1 MNSGIKVF
9 LIHIFLIIS
18 GCALLLLGILTPFYF
33 GGLAPML
40 IEVAGKDTPNLIT
53 RGKQLVANG
62 RISPV
67 LEFARVP
74 GGPPLDDDL
83 VALVQENPTFFFSGG
98 SAPYIEEIVRRLD
111 MDPAAR
117 INPTSIVEL
126 LTPRPHREY
135 VRDFLSRSRNQ
146 NVRAIL
152 TNLDLKGTLL
162 LQPVSSAAGA
172 PLEIAILTTALLVQA
187 EEIPRDLAGEI
198 AALCKAAQSGE
209 THSVAGVENFY
220 LSMLSLGKRFQWVTL
235 SELMRIMPGEATI
248 ERTASSLRARPDDAS
263 IITSAVLLSG
273 TPDKVFDFIDA
284 YGKDALEDIHHAML
298 AGKGGL
304 ALLLD
309 RFSPI
314 YRPYAWNSHLDQ
326 LQRIIVH
333 TPLFSIALRSPS
345 AAAFIKLLFLLTSGL
360 CLITW
365 IRLIAGDPEHLPP
378 GRFNFV
384 FTHLGNLTIAAAW
397 AICVWLALEPEFL
410 QQTNPQPQPPPTSL
424 HIVVASAF
432 ENLKSDVMNNISID
446 QVTLLVLGL
455 FFLLQGAIYAYS
467 RVKIQQIKRLDATA
481 EIKLKLLENEE
492 HLFDSGLYVGLSG
505 TVASLIMIAL
515 NIVQASLMAAYA
527 STLFGIIF
535 VAILKIFNIRP
546 YKSELI
552 LSLNKP
558 TDSDAPDNASAAARP
573 LKLK

>member
-1 MNSGIKVF
+1 M
-9 LIHIFLIIS
+9 
-18 GCALLLLGILTPFYF
+18 LLLGILTPFYF
-33 GGLAPML
+33 RGLAPML
-40 IEVAGKDTPNLIT
+40 IEVAGENTPTLIT
-53 RGKQLVANG
+53 RAKQLVANG

-74 GGPPLDDDL
+74 GGPPLDDNL

-98 SAPYIEEIVRRLD
+98 YAPYIEEIVRRLD

-126 LTPRPHREY
+126 LTPRHHRDY
-135 VRDFLSRSRNQ
+135 IRDFLSRSRNQ
-146 NVRAIL
+146 NVRSIL
-152 TNLDLKGTLL
+152 TNLNLKGTLL

-187 EEIPRDLAGEI
+187 EEIPRDLADEI
-198 AALCKAAQSGE
+198 AALCRNAQSGE
-209 THSVAGVENFY
+209 THSIAQVENFY
-220 LSMLSLGKRFQWVTL
+220 LAVLSLGKRFQWVTL
-235 SELMRIMPGEATI
+235 SELMRIMPVESTI
-248 ERTASSLRARPDDAS
+248 ERTASALRARPDDAS
-263 IITSAVLLSG
+263 LITAAILLSG

-284 YGKDALEDIHHAML
+284 YDKDALKDIHQAML
-298 AGKGGL
+298 AGQGGL
-304 ALLLD
+304 ALLLE

-326 LQRIIVH
+326 LQSTIVR
-333 TPLFSIALRSPS
+333 TPLFSLALKNPS
-345 AAAFIKLLFLLTSGL
+345 VAAYIKLLFLLTSGL

-365 IRLIAGDPEHLPP
+365 IRLLAGDPEHLPP
-378 GRFNFV
+378 GRFSIV
-384 FTHLGNLTIAAAW
+384 YTHLGNLTIAAAW
-397 AICVWLALEPEFL
+397 AVCVWLVLEPEFL
-410 QQTNPQPQPPPTSL
+410 KQNNPQPQPPQNTL

-446 QVTLLVLGL
+446 QVTLLILGL

-467 RVKIQQIKRLDATA
+467 RVKIQQIKRLDASPD
-481 EIKLKLLENEE
+481 IKLKLLENEE

-546 YKSELI
+546 YKSSLI
-552 LSLNKP
+552 LSLNQPGEALSAGP
-558 TDSDAPDNASAAARP
+558 TSTPATRP